1 MEESQNIK
9 IKKLITKDNIEDII
23 DKFSNGEHLIH
34 IITFDERYKL
44 PLFLKLNIDS
54 EDKIIPTWSSWIG
67 FQTQSGRRFSYKENL
82 SYEEVFYKG
91 ILKFLKSKRNK
102 YQELYLVLLDENK
115 RKLYV
120 CKNCITD
127 KTKIQT
133 RNKKAIYCDD
143 CGDYGVALYLAHEI
157 KEPIMYRT
165 E

>member
-102 YQELYLVLLDENK
+102 YQELYLVLLDENV
-115 RKLYV
+115 LE
-120 CKNCITD
+120 D
-127 KTKIQT
+127 
-133 RNKKAIYCDD
+133 
-143 CGDYGVALYLAHEI
+143 
-157 KEPIMYRT
+157 
-165 E
+165 